1 MVMVWSNIT
10 GRLALP
16 SCLDNHNVLYTAGN
30 ASPPWEDLSM
40 AVITISREMGTGAYQ
55 IADEVAKKL
64 KYTLVD
70 GTRISACASKFG
82 LGPDMLQMVDEK
94 PPSYITAEDR
104 KRAAALNSVELI
116 LLDFARKG
124 NVILY
129 GRGGQDLLRDCGHV
143 LRLRFIADF
152 EERVERFAEREWI
165 DPDLA
170 RSMIRRSDHQRGG
183 FIHFYFDRNWDDSL
197 GYDMTFNTS
206 RLSSSSIVESIVAAA
221 KDPALR
227 EAEKGVVEVIDNTI
241 LMKKI
246 EAALLNS
253 PDLDY
258 RPFKIIVDKGNV
270 LLSGYLASEEEKT
283 CAFKI
288 VESVKGVKMVGGDIQ
303 VVNYKAYKDKS

>member
-1 MVMVWSNIT
+1 
-10 GRLALP
+10 
-16 SCLDNHNVLYTAGN
+16 
-30 ASPPWEDLSM
+30 M
-40 AVITISREMGTGAYQ
+40 AVITISREMGTGAYH
-55 IADEVAKKL
+55 IAEEVARKL

-70 GTRISACASKFG
+70 GERIKASAPKYG
-82 LGPDMLQMVDEK
+82 LAPDMLQMVDEK

-104 KRAAALNSVELI
+104 KRAAALNTVELI

-129 GRGGQDLLRDCGHV
+129 GRGGQDLLTGCKNV
-143 LRLRFIADF
+143 LRLRFIGDF

-183 FIHFYFDRNWDDSL
+183 FIHFYFDREWNNPL

-206 RLSSSSIVESIVAAA
+206 RLSQESIVESIVSCV
-221 KDPALR
+221 KDLGLK
-227 EAEKGVVEVIDNTI
+227 EAEKSAAEQIDNTI

-246 EAALLNS
+246 ETALLNA
-253 PDLDY
+253 PGLDY
-258 RPFKIIVDKGNV
+258 RPFTIVADKGDV
-270 LLSGYLASEEEKT
+270 AVSGYIASEEEKRT
-283 CAFKI
+283 ALKI
-288 VESVKGVKMVGGDIQ
+288 VNSIKGVKTVSEDIQ